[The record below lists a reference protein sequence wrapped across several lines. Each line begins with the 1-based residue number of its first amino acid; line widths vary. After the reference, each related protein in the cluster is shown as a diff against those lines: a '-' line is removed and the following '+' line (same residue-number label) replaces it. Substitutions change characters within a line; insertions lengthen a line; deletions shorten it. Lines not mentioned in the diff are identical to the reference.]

1 MIGSADLSYNRGGWR
16 SVTATGEM
24 DREKRRYRR
33 FHLTDV
39 RGNLLLSLDARIR
52 DISLSGMALESS
64 TRLDPHRSYSFRLG
78 SAEAPV
84 RVVGTVV
91 ATHDGR
97 KGWVNRVAV
106 EERLRRRGLG
116 ARLVRAAEAWL
127 EAQGMDILACLVE
140 AGNAVS
146 MAVFGKLG
154 YTKHPEI
161 VYFAKR
167 RFPGA

>member
-1 MIGSADLSYNRGGWR
+1 M
-16 SVTATGEM
+16 SV
-24 DREKRRYRR
+24 
-33 FHLTDV
+33 
-39 RGNLLLSLDARIR
+39 RIR
-52 DISLSGMALESS
+52 PFVPADYDRVMELW
-64 TRLDPHRSYSFRLG
+64 
-78 SAEAPV
+78 AEGGLPLKPRGRDSRKSVRRQIGLPNVLFLVAEEGKRG